1 MLVACSGTSQQSNQ
15 TTSFS
20 TFDASAPKS
29 TINAD
34 DSVQMTLD
42 QCTDVAPSYWNT
54 QNHIMTVPVP
64 ILFNDN
70 RIPTLKI
77 EKILN
82 PLSETLLNQISISGL
97 EQGDVIISPVSGEIQ
112 ITADDENLNAFEL
125 LSTDAQGD
133 QLGMMIT
140 TQNGLNPLINS
151 NVPAADQE
159 IDAPITEGQPIGKIT
174 TQNTSIII
182 LGSGPAMESFNL
194 ATTPEGKAIL
204 LTK

>member
-1 MLVACSGTSQQSNQ
+1 MKLQKRYDHWWLWISCVLIVLPMLVACSGTSQQSNQ

-77 EKILN
+77 EKILI
-82 PLSETLLNQISISGL
+82 PL
-97 EQGDVIISPVSGEIQ
+97 
-112 ITADDENLNAFEL
+112 A
-125 LSTDAQGD
+125 
-133 QLGMMIT
+133 
-140 TQNGLNPLINS
+140 
-151 NVPAADQE
+151 
-159 IDAPITEGQPIGKIT
+159 KHY
-174 TQNTSIII
+174 
-182 LGSGPAMESFNL
+182 
-194 ATTPEGKAIL
+194 
-204 LTK
+204 